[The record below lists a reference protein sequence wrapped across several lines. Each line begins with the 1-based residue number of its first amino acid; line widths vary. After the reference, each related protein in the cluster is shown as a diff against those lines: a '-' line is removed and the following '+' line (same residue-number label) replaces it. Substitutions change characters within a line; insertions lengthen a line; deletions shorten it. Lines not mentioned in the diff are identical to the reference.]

1 MNNNLS
7 NIKKGKY
14 FLDKHNCIG
23 MPTETVY
30 GLAANA
36 YSSKAISKI
45 FKLKKRPKNNPLIV
59 HYSSLEMLK
68 RDCILNKNFTNLYNK
83 FCPGPLTFILKL
95 KKDSKI
101 SKFVTNKKKTLA
113 VRFPSHPKAK
123 GLLKILNY
131 PLAAP
136 SANISSRVSPVTKNH
151 VKEEFGK
158 KIKYIIEGGLSK
170 IGLEST
176 IINLTGKP
184 EILRI
189 GSIDINKLSKVLNK
203 KLLYRK
209 KSYMKAPGQNRL
221 HYSPGIPLRMNCK
234 EASQDE
240 AFILVKKRNNSNKN
254 FFYLSKNKNLKEAAR
269 NLYSVLRMIKKKGY
283 KKIAVEKIENKG
295 IGLAINDRLLKASS
309 KKYMNTLV
317 SVNILSKNFSS
328 FEAVK
333 EISFSI
339 NESEILGLLGPN
351 GCGKTTTIGMMLG
364 LLKPT
369 SGEVI
374 INGLNVEKN
383 RINLL
388 KKMNFISPYIELP
401 KKLTVKENLMVYGK
415 LYSVNNINNRI
426 DYLTETLRLS
436 EFINKKT
443 GELSSGQK
451 NRVSLAKAVV
461 NDPDILLL
469 DEPTASLDPETG
481 DFVRTF
487 IEKISSEK
495 KMSILLASH
504 NMNEVKRLCKSILM
518 MKDGKIIDRGTPSEI
533 INKHGKKNLEEVFLK
548 LNRTKNEL

>member
-1 MNNNLS
+1 
-7 NIKKGKY
+7 
-14 FLDKHNCIG
+14 
-23 MPTETVY
+23 
-30 GLAANA
+30 
-36 YSSKAISKI
+36 
-45 FKLKKRPKNNPLIV
+45 
-59 HYSSLEMLK
+59 
-68 RDCILNKNFTNLYNK
+68 
-83 FCPGPLTFILKL
+83 
-95 KKDSKI
+95 
-101 SKFVTNKKKTLA
+101 
-113 VRFPSHPKAK
+113 
-123 GLLKILNY
+123 
-131 PLAAP
+131 
-136 SANISSRVSPVTKNH
+136 
-151 VKEEFGK
+151 
-158 KIKYIIEGGLSK
+158 
-170 IGLEST
+170 
-176 IINLTGKP
+176 
-184 EILRI
+184 
-189 GSIDINKLSKVLNK
+189 
-203 KLLYRK
+203 
-209 KSYMKAPGQNRL
+209 
-221 HYSPGIPLRMNCK
+221 
-234 EASQDE
+234 
-240 AFILVKKRNNSNKN
+240 
-254 FFYLSKNKNLKEAAR
+254 
-269 NLYSVLRMIKKKGY
+269 
-283 KKIAVEKIENKG
+283 
-295 IGLAINDRLLKASS
+295 
-309 KKYMNTLV
+309 MNTLV
-317 SVNILSKNFSS
+317 NVNNLSKNFSS

-504 NMNEVKRLCKSILM
+504 NMDEVKRLCKSILM

-548 LNRTKNEL
+548 LNRT

>member
-1 MNNNLS
+1 
-7 NIKKGKY
+7 
-14 FLDKHNCIG
+14 
-23 MPTETVY
+23 
-30 GLAANA
+30 
-36 YSSKAISKI
+36 
-45 FKLKKRPKNNPLIV
+45 
-59 HYSSLEMLK
+59 
-68 RDCILNKNFTNLYNK
+68 
-83 FCPGPLTFILKL
+83 
-95 KKDSKI
+95 
-101 SKFVTNKKKTLA
+101 
-113 VRFPSHPKAK
+113 
-123 GLLKILNY
+123 
-131 PLAAP
+131 
-136 SANISSRVSPVTKNH
+136 
-151 VKEEFGK
+151 
-158 KIKYIIEGGLSK
+158 
-170 IGLEST
+170 
-176 IINLTGKP
+176 
-184 EILRI
+184 
-189 GSIDINKLSKVLNK
+189 
-203 KLLYRK
+203 
-209 KSYMKAPGQNRL
+209 
-221 HYSPGIPLRMNCK
+221 
-234 EASQDE
+234 
-240 AFILVKKRNNSNKN
+240 
-254 FFYLSKNKNLKEAAR
+254 
-269 NLYSVLRMIKKKGY
+269 
-283 KKIAVEKIENKG
+283 
-295 IGLAINDRLLKASS
+295 
-309 KKYMNTLV
+309 MNTLV
-317 SVNILSKNFSS
+317 SVNNLSKNFSS

-369 SGEVI
+369 TGEVI

-495 KMSILLASH
+495 KISILLASH

>member
-1 MNNNLS
+1 
-7 NIKKGKY
+7 
-14 FLDKHNCIG
+14 
-23 MPTETVY
+23 
-30 GLAANA
+30 
-36 YSSKAISKI
+36 
-45 FKLKKRPKNNPLIV
+45 
-59 HYSSLEMLK
+59 
-68 RDCILNKNFTNLYNK
+68 
-83 FCPGPLTFILKL
+83 
-95 KKDSKI
+95 
-101 SKFVTNKKKTLA
+101 
-113 VRFPSHPKAK
+113 
-123 GLLKILNY
+123 
-131 PLAAP
+131 
-136 SANISSRVSPVTKNH
+136 
-151 VKEEFGK
+151 
-158 KIKYIIEGGLSK
+158 
-170 IGLEST
+170 
-176 IINLTGKP
+176 
-184 EILRI
+184 
-189 GSIDINKLSKVLNK
+189 
-203 KLLYRK
+203 
-209 KSYMKAPGQNRL
+209 
-221 HYSPGIPLRMNCK
+221 
-234 EASQDE
+234 
-240 AFILVKKRNNSNKN
+240 
-254 FFYLSKNKNLKEAAR
+254 
-269 NLYSVLRMIKKKGY
+269 
-283 KKIAVEKIENKG
+283 
-295 IGLAINDRLLKASS
+295 
-309 KKYMNTLV
+309 MNTLV
-317 SVNILSKNFSS
+317 SVNNLSKNFSS

-401 KKLTVKENLMVYGK
+401 KKLTVKENLIVYGK
-415 LYSVNNINNRI
+415 LYSVNGINNRI
-426 DYLTETLRLS
+426 DYLAETLRLN